1 MLGNMFVSSFYGI
14 ERIIGMSTM
23 FYFGLIIILK
33 LSGKRTLSEINAFDL
48 LVTVTI
54 GSIAAT
60 TILLKESSIIDGMVS
75 VITLVV
81 LQYILAKL
89 DTKYSFVEN
98 FFLLKPTLLYY
109 KGDFLIENMGKMRI
123 TKNDL
128 RQQVRLGAGTVIEN
142 VSAVVLESNG
152 GLSIITKDNDANIE
166 KLEKYK

>member
-1 MLGNMFVSSFYGI
+1 MNNAFVSSLYGV
-14 ERIIGMSTM
+14 ERIIGMSIL

-48 LVTVTI
+48 LVNVAI

-60 TILLKESSIIDGMVS
+60 TIVLKESSFIDGMVA

-89 DTKYSFVEN
+89 DTKYSFIGS
-98 FFLLKPTLLYY
+98 FLLTRPTLLYY
-109 KGDFLIENMGKMRI
+109 KGEFLIENMDKMRI

-128 RQQVRLGAGTVIEN
+128 SQQVRLKSGTVIEN
-142 VSAVVLESNG
+142 ISAVVLESNG
-152 GLSIITKDNDANIE
+152 GLSIITKQNDNNVE
-166 KLEKYK
+166 KLEKYR

>member
-1 MLGNMFVSSFYGI
+1 M
-14 ERIIGMSTM
+14 IIV
-23 FYFGLIIILK
+23 LK
-33 LSGKRTLSEINAFDL
+33 VSGKRTLSEINAFDF

-60 TILLKESSIIDGMVS
+60 TIVLQESSFVDGIVAVTTLII
-75 VITLVV
+75 

-89 DTKYSFVEN
+89 DTKYDFIGK
-98 FFLLKPTLLYY
+98 FFLTTPTLLYY
-109 KGDFLIENMGKMRI
+109 KDEYLIENMNKMRI

-128 RQQVRLGAGTVIEN
+128 DQQVRLQAGTVIEN

-152 GLSIITKDNDANIE
+152 GLSIITKANDENIE